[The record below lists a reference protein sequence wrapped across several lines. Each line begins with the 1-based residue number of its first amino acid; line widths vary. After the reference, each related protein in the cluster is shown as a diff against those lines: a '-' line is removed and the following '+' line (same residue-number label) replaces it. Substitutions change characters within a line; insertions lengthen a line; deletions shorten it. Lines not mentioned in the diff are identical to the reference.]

1 MNIKFNEKAQAAL
14 KELMDSK
21 EKGVIRLKVLA
32 FGWGKPAL
40 GFVLDEQKHD
50 DIIQEVDNIIFVVER
65 NQEIYFENTEILYNP
80 QVFNGGFYVH
90 RFNPS

>member
-14 KELMDSK
+14 KELIDSK

-50 DIIQEVDNIIFVVER
+50 DIIQEVDNITFVVER

-80 QVFNGGFYVH
+80 QVFNGGFYIH